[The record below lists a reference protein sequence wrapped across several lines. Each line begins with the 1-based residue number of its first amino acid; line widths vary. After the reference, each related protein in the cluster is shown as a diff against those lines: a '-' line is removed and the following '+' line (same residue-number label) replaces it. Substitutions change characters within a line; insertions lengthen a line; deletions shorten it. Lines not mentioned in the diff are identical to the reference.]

1 MDVPQFIG
9 HYLFPLDPCILFV
22 ARVFILSKGKER
34 KRKKEENL
42 SACSEFKEYAR
53 GDVHRSTPSGEA
65 SAPVRVCQS

>member
-1 MDVPQFIG
+1 MS
-9 HYLFPLDPCILFV
+9 V

-53 GDVHRSTPSGEA
+53 SDVHRSTPSGEA
-65 SAPVRVCQS
+65 SALVRVLNVRKGSAKKLFL